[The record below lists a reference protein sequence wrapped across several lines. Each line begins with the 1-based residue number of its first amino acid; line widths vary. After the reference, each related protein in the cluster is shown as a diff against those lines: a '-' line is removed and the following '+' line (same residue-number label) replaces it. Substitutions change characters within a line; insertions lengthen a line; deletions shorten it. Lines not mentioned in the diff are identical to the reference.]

1 MLALCRKVARCFF
14 GLGKAEQKCSS
25 RAVAVSGI
33 YALKCQCATPFSCC
47 RTEQGCAFPRAS
59 TLSQT
64 RTHKKVTFYPN
75 TGGTRRLGEKGCGT
89 EEEGD

>member
-47 RTEQGCAFPRAS
+47 QTEQGCAFPRAS
-59 TLSQT
+59 TLSHRHA
-64 RTHKKVTFYPN
+64 RTKK
-75 TGGTRRLGEKGCGT
+75 
-89 EEEGD
+89 